1 MTHSVYLL
9 PSCMSYCGFQK
20 HGSQVSPGL
29 CITYASADLSRGF
42 PLSHSL
48 GFCQTTPKPL
58 VCQIRS
64 MDPDDGHFGGL
75 YSKGSMS
82 IIGAEDEDFE
92 NDIEPNMVD
101 ESSYFRSIEL
111 VKEHP
116 AYIMVFLQHV
126 VLQFDPSPLLC
137 FLHAEML
144 KNLSAKELKKV
155 FMDFHYTFLMKG
167 AVLHVSVPNSVSF
180 ELDRTR
186 PEMIPEETQRK
197 YVKDIQKHQTE
208 AISQQLEDFRAKRVL
223 GMTPGELELSELES
237 YRTNDRSILEAKEK
251 QLAEQLLARLDEM
264 HLTIAPDEEKSSAIF
279 CAIVAYM
286 KHLGVKTKAADSKKS
301 KGIFFRK
308 KVSTNKKDEPLKT
321 KKTFSILD
329 PMRWNRNDSH
339 YVDSRPS
346 KVEPEAEKPNPDRR
360 VSQGQRT
367 FDRSDS
373 STAKSKNSEGP
384 DSVVS
389 VNIIPPPNEPNDPD
403 PAVTDGALSNDASE
417 VLKGSPTTE
426 HCPADQTEE
435 SAENERRK
443 KRLSGKLGRS
453 ESLRVYERKR
463 SQRGSS
469 KAKQTR
475 SRSDVDLEAA
485 ARAND
490 LQGTTGKLGPKPG
503 NYTPEPGGSSEGPLP
518 FLLPQSEETEP
529 RVQEAE
535 SDPPNWRELVPPE
548 ILLRL
553 KKSEIKRQEVINEL
567 FFTEH
572 AHVRMLR
579 VLHDVFYIPMQNGWI
594 PTLELENIFPSLDD
608 LIEAHAVFL
617 DTLKRLRLENNSV
630 IQEIGTILL
639 NRFDGTEGNWFQKI
653 SSRFCSR
660 QPFALEQ
667 LKAKQK
673 RDPRFTQFIQEAESS
688 PHCRRLQ
695 LKDIIPFEMQRLTK
709 YPLLLQNIANLTEE
723 DEEKQR
729 VQRAAESCR
738 QILNHVNQEVREM
751 ENKMKL
757 TDYQRR
763 LDVSNLRQI
772 NDPLFN
778 EFKNIDISK
787 KNLIHE
793 GSLTWKVSRDK
804 AFDVHVLL
812 LDDLLMLLLKQDE
825 RLVLKC
831 QSRTIIPAPD
841 GKLMLSPIIKLNMAM
856 VREVATDK
864 NAFFVIFNWE
874 DRAQF
879 YELVAPTPA
888 EKKNWFLLISNTTG
902 LLEPPASSKQ
912 RHRSITPGTM
922 PQSPSDFADQL
933 LSSSEN
939 GGSLKDSVSKDEKE
953 ESVEDALEGQEEK
966 DFSGLTEY
974 LLASNIDLNQDA
986 ASGGGNVASEAL
998 EEVSVLKR
1006 LLVRNIRLSVDADTL
1021 STLET
1026 WSAGEEPALEAS
1038 EQGRASNGDR
1048 EAEDSEMEST
1058 QQGENGRK
1066 QSSADVSESLC
1077 APIVLSKEQSEEV
1090 KRHILSLEQR
1100 IQQLKL
1106 IEEDYNNLHRTI
1118 AKFTVPRSSFT

>member
-339 YVDSRPS
+339 S
-346 KVEPEAEKPNPDRR
+346 EKPNPDRR

-435 SAENERRK
+435 SAENE
-443 KRLSGKLGRS
+443 S
-453 ESLRVYERKR
+453 
-463 SQRGSS
+463 
-469 KAKQTR
+469 
-475 SRSDVDLEAA
+475 
-485 ARAND
+485 
-490 LQGTTGKLGPKPG
+490 
-503 NYTPEPGGSSEGPLP
+503 PEPGGSSEGPLP